1 MKTLPFTIPPSLNSY
16 VEQFESDPERMT
28 RKLDRLVKKRDPDAV
43 GHFLLAWFYHLQG
56 DQETAISEALKAK
69 TYAPGSPLME
79 HLHFFLL
86 HPEQF
91 EAAVPTRLVK
101 KKKVFVQGNRT
112 PQILDLDR
120 LIELLEAVESQ
131 RVNYSYNDVS
141 DEDLSEP
148 SNDVAEIISETL
160 AKIHEAQGNKKE
172 AIHMYE
178 RLVIANEEK
187 ADVYSTKIEELK
199 NDS

>member
-16 VEQFESDPERMT
+16 VEQFDTDPVRMT
-28 RKLDRLVKKRDPDAV
+28 RKLERQVAKRDPDAV
-43 GHFLLAWFYHLQG
+43 GHFLLAWFHHVQG
-56 DQETAISEALKAK
+56 SQNKATAEALKAK

-79 HLHFFLL
+79 HLHYFLL

-91 EAAVPTRLVK
+91 EAKIPQSGK
-101 KKKVFVQGNRT
+101 KGKKVLVQGSRT
-112 PQILDLDR
+112 AQILDLDR

-131 RVNYSYNDVS
+131 RVNYSYEEVS
-141 DEDLSEP
+141 DEDLSED
-148 SNDVAEIISETL
+148 SSDVAEIISETL

-178 RLVIANEEK
+178 RLVIVNEEK
-187 ADVYSTKIEELK
+187 ADTYTSKIEELK
-199 NDS
+199 SN

>member
-1 MKTLPFTIPPSLNSY
+1 M
-16 VEQFESDPERMT
+16 
-28 RKLDRLVKKRDPDAV
+28 
-43 GHFLLAWFYHLQG
+43 
-56 DQETAISEALKAK
+56 
-69 TYAPGSPLME
+69 
-79 HLHFFLL
+79 
-86 HPEQF
+86 
-91 EAAVPTRLVK
+91 
-101 KKKVFVQGNRT
+101 
-112 PQILDLDR
+112 DLDR

>member
-16 VEQFESDPERMT
+16 VEQFDTDPVRMT
-28 RKLDRLVKKRDPDAV
+28 RKLERQVAKRDPDAV
-43 GHFLLAWFYHLQG
+43 GHFLLAWFHHVQG
-56 DQETAISEALKAK
+56 NQNKAIAEALKAK

-79 HLHFFLL
+79 HLHYFLL

-91 EAAVPTRLVK
+91 EAKIPQSGK
-101 KKKVFVQGNRT
+101 KGRKVLVQGSRT
-112 PQILDLDR
+112 AQILDLDR

-131 RVNYSYNDVS
+131 RVNYSYEEVS
-141 DEDLSEP
+141 DEDLSED
-148 SNDVAEIISETL
+148 SSDVAEIISETL

-178 RLVIANEEK
+178 RLVIVNEEK
-187 ADVYSTKIEELK
+187 ADTYTSKIEELK
-199 NDS
+199 SNQ

>member
-1 MKTLPFTIPPSLNSY
+1 MNTFPFNIPPSLNSY
-16 VEQFESDPERMT
+16 VEQFDSDPERMT

-56 DQETAISEALKAK
+56 NQEHAIAEALKAK

-86 HPEQF
+86 HPEKF
-91 EAAVPTRLVK
+91 EAAVPSRANK
-101 KKKVFVQGNRT
+101 KKKVFVQGTRT

-131 RVNYSYNDVS
+131 RVNYSYEDVS
-141 DEDLSEP
+141 DEDLSES
-148 SNDVAEIISETL
+148 SNDVADIISETL
-160 AKIHEAQGNKKE
+160 AKIHEAQGNRKE

-178 RLVIANEEK
+178 RLVIANEDK
-187 ADVYSTKIEELK
+187 ADAYSSKIEELK
-199 NDS
+199 KEN